1 MILNAANI
9 FSTLGN
15 PNSLVPLAV
24 KDLSATAGMTA
35 GSFVTGKEEGAD
47 RFIDEIGTEVIW
59 LFGIPAF
66 KWLYN
71 NTIYKAANLDSNF
84 DARNLKNKEIFEK
97 IKEYAP
103 NEDIKKEIE
112 KIGGKSKL
120 FKNITTGKFF
130 VATGLTVAAYLGLT
144 KAKQKYTAKKIRANL
159 IKEYQES
166 QKQEESKKAKNQQD
180 LKQANPAFKGAGSV
194 IESLAFSPVKNMY
207 VLDGFITA
215 TRLGESRTPQEFIGY
230 SIKEAMTLCFM
241 YYAGGKIQELLEKRA
256 VKKFNKNI
264 GLDARVLEDPA
275 FKRAFEDGTIE
286 KGLKEFEQIKS
297 AKDAGNLKKD
307 AVSMYEFI
315 HKNPE
320 NSVVKAAKKSDII
333 KMFKKTDKIDTRKYI
348 DLKEFEGVYDN
359 MSGLYKQ
366 YKEAL
371 KKGET
376 SEKFFAGLKRLKRDS
391 ILTNIGACV
400 LALGVITPALMLLK
414 RFTGKKD
421 TEFETKRQI
430 REQLIKEGVIA

>member
-1 MILNAANI
+1 MILNAANV

-47 RFIDEIGTEVIW
+47 RFIDEMGTEVIW

-66 KWLYN
+66 KWLYDK
-71 NTIYKAANLDSNF
+71 TVYKAANLDSNF
-84 DARNLKNKEIFEK
+84 DARNLKNKDVFEK

-103 NEDIKKEIE
+103 DDKVKKEIE
-112 KIGGKSKL
+112 KIGSKSKL

-130 VATGLTVAAYLGLT
+130 VATGLTVASYLGLT
-144 KAKQKYTAKKIRANL
+144 KAKQKYTAKKIRENL
-159 IKEYQES
+159 IAEYEAK
-166 QKQEESKKAKNQQD
+166 KQEEAKKKQENSVNQT
-180 LKQANPAFKGAGSV
+180 NPSFKGAGSL

-230 SIKEAMTLCFM
+230 FIKEAMTLCFM
-241 YYAGGKIQELLEKRA
+241 YYAGGKIQEALEKRA
-256 VKKFNKNI
+256 VNKFNKSI

-275 FKRAFEDGTIE
+275 FKKAFEDGSIE
-286 KGLKEFEQIKS
+286 KGLKEFEKIQA
-297 AKDAGNLKKD
+297 AKDNGKLKKD
-307 AVSMYEFI
+307 AVSLYEFI

-333 KMFKKTDKIDTRKYI
+333 KMYKKTDKIDTRKFI
-348 DLKEFEGVYDN
+348 DLKEFEGVYEN

-366 YKEAL
+366 FKEAMQ
-371 KKGET
+371 KGET
-376 SEKFFAGLKRLKRDS
+376 SEKFFAGVKRLKRDS
-391 ILTNIGACV
+391 ILMNIGSCI
-400 LALGVITPALMLLK
+400 LALGIITPGLMLLK
-414 RFTGKKD
+414 RFTSKGD
-421 TEFETKRQI
+421 EEFETKKQI
-430 REQLIKEGVIA
+430 REQLIKDGVIA

>member
-1 MILNAANI
+1 MILNAANV

-24 KDLSATAGMTA
+24 KDLSATAGMTT

-47 RFIDEIGTEVIW
+47 RFIDEMGTEVIW

-66 KWLYN
+66 KWLYDK
-71 NTIYKAANLDSNF
+71 TVYKAANLDSNF
-84 DARNLKNKEIFEK
+84 DARNLKNKDVFEK

-103 NEDIKKEIE
+103 DDKVKKEIE
-112 KIGGKSKL
+112 KIGSKSKL

-130 VATGLTVAAYLGLT
+130 VATGLTVASYLGLT
-144 KAKQKYTAKKIRANL
+144 KAKQKYTAKKIRENL
-159 IKEYQES
+159 IAEYEAK
-166 QKQEESKKAKNQQD
+166 KQEEAKKKQENSVNQT
-180 LKQANPAFKGAGSV
+180 NPSFKGAGSL

-230 SIKEAMTLCFM
+230 FIKEAMTLCFM
-241 YYAGGKIQELLEKRA
+241 YYAGGKIQEALEKRA
-256 VKKFNKNI
+256 VNKFNKSI

-275 FKRAFEDGTIE
+275 FKKAFEDGSIE
-286 KGLKEFEQIKS
+286 KGLKEFEKIQA
-297 AKDAGNLKKD
+297 AKDNGKLKKD
-307 AVSMYEFI
+307 AVSLYEFI

-333 KMFKKTDKIDTRKYI
+333 KMYKKTDKIDTRKFI
-348 DLKEFEGVYDN
+348 DLKEFEGVYEN

-366 YKEAL
+366 FKEAMQ
-371 KKGET
+371 KGET
-376 SEKFFAGLKRLKRDS
+376 SEKFFAGVKRLKRDS
-391 ILTNIGACV
+391 ILMNIGSCI
-400 LALGVITPALMLLK
+400 LALGIITPGLMLLK
-414 RFTGKKD
+414 RFTSKGD
-421 TEFETKRQI
+421 EEFETKKQI
-430 REQLIKEGVIA
+430 REQLIKDGVIA

>member
-1 MILNAANI
+1 MILNAANV

-47 RFIDEIGTEVIW
+47 RFIDEMGTEVIW

-66 KWLYN
+66 KWLYDK
-71 NTIYKAANLDSNF
+71 TVYKAANLDSNF
-84 DARNLKNKEIFEK
+84 DARNLKNKDVFEK

-103 NEDIKKEIE
+103 DDKVKKEIE
-112 KIGGKSKL
+112 KIGSKSKL

-130 VATGLTVAAYLGLT
+130 VATGLTVASYLGLT
-144 KAKQKYTAKKIRANL
+144 KAKQKYTAKKIRENL
-159 IKEYQES
+159 IAEYEAKKREEAKK
-166 QKQEESKKAKNQQD
+166 KQENSVNQT
-180 LKQANPAFKGAGSV
+180 NPSFKGAGSL

-230 SIKEAMTLCFM
+230 FIKEAMTLCFM
-241 YYAGGKIQELLEKRA
+241 YYAGGKIQEALEKRA
-256 VKKFNKNI
+256 VNKFNKSI

-275 FKRAFEDGTIE
+275 FKKAFEDGSIE
-286 KGLKEFEQIKS
+286 KGLKEFEKIQA
-297 AKDAGNLKKD
+297 AKDNGKLKKD
-307 AVSMYEFI
+307 AVSLYEFI

-333 KMFKKTDKIDTRKYI
+333 KMYKKTDKIDTRKFI
-348 DLKEFEGVYDN
+348 DLKEFEGVYEN

-366 YKEAL
+366 FKEAMQ
-371 KKGET
+371 KGET
-376 SEKFFAGLKRLKRDS
+376 SEKFFAGVKRLKRDS
-391 ILTNIGACV
+391 ILMNIGSCI
-400 LALGVITPALMLLK
+400 LALGIITPGLMLLK
-414 RFTGKKD
+414 RFTSKGD
-421 TEFETKRQI
+421 EEFETKKQI
-430 REQLIKEGVIA
+430 REQLIKDGVIA

>member
-1 MILNAANI
+1 MILNAANV

-47 RFIDEIGTEVIW
+47 RFIDEMGTEVIW

-66 KWLYN
+66 KWLYDK
-71 NTIYKAANLDSNF
+71 TVYKAANLDSNF
-84 DARNLKNKEIFEK
+84 DARNLKNKDVFEK

-103 NEDIKKEIE
+103 DDKVKKEIE
-112 KIGGKSKL
+112 KIGSKSKL

-130 VATGLTVAAYLGLT
+130 VATGLTVASYLGLT
-144 KAKQKYTAKKIRANL
+144 KTKKKYTAKKIRENL
-159 IKEYQES
+159 IAEYEAK
-166 QKQEESKKAKNQQD
+166 KQEEAKKKQENSVNQT
-180 LKQANPAFKGAGSV
+180 NPSFKGAGSL

-230 SIKEAMTLCFM
+230 FIKEAMTLCFM
-241 YYAGGKIQELLEKRA
+241 YYAGGKIQEALEKRA
-256 VKKFNKNI
+256 VNKFNKSI

-275 FKRAFEDGTIE
+275 FKKAFEDGSIE
-286 KGLKEFEQIKS
+286 KGLKEFEKIQA
-297 AKDAGNLKKD
+297 AKDNGKLKKD
-307 AVSMYEFI
+307 AVSLYEFI

-333 KMFKKTDKIDTRKYI
+333 KMYKKTDKIDTRKFI
-348 DLKEFEGVYDN
+348 DLKEFEGVYEN

-366 YKEAL
+366 FKEAMQ
-371 KKGET
+371 KGET
-376 SEKFFAGLKRLKRDS
+376 SEKFFAGVKRLKRDS
-391 ILTNIGACV
+391 ILMNIGSCI
-400 LALGVITPALMLLK
+400 LALGIITPGLMLLK
-414 RFTGKKD
+414 RFTSKGD
-421 TEFETKRQI
+421 EEFETKKQI
-430 REQLIKEGVIA
+430 REQLIKDGVIA